1 METIRI
7 SRLSGQEAKKNV
19 QVEALVSSMEE
30 AMTSNGKPYVKGV
43 LSDRRDKVSFKVWDT
58 TLADLTKKYGLP
70 AGKAFVGCL
79 SGNIDV
85 YEGKP
90 QLVCKG
96 GITLVEREGAVDN
109 YIDVPPYSYQDMV
122 GTIDY
127 IVNHIES
134 EELKTVCKKVL
145 SSEVVQSKRGYQP
158 FSCEVH
164 EEKMGWLHHTYNL
177 LGLVADDNGLPKVA
191 LAGEQGTSYYPL
203 LDKEVVMAAF
213 VCYHLSSFTM
223 LKADEVTGAVEEKD
237 VKRLSLNGGLSG
249 INNVNYIHDKISDLS
264 ERSQNGAAER
274 LENLLHVI
282 AVLNGVTEAATPEA
296 IYARGICNLEK
307 SVYKAATVS
316 QTIGYGERTNISFE
330 GEKYSIVRTV

>member
-134 EELKTVCKKVL
+134 EELKTVCK
-145 SSEVVQSKRGYQP
+145 RY
-158 FSCEVH
+158 
-164 EEKMGWLHHTYNL
+164 
-177 LGLVADDNGLPKVA
+177 
-191 LAGEQGTSYYPL
+191 
-203 LDKEVVMAAF
+203 
-213 VCYHLSSFTM
+213 
-223 LKADEVTGAVEEKD
+223 
-237 VKRLSLNGGLSG
+237 
-249 INNVNYIHDKISDLS
+249 
-264 ERSQNGAAER
+264 
-274 LENLLHVI
+274 
-282 AVLNGVTEAATPEA
+282 
-296 IYARGICNLEK
+296 
-307 SVYKAATVS
+307 
-316 QTIGYGERTNISFE
+316 
-330 GEKYSIVRTV
+330 